1 MRFGN
6 WCDAIPPP
14 CVSRQETPPPD
25 GRCRRFLHSAQNAV
39 TWLTLPRTPSLQL
52 CRWCAQSAFSNLA
65 IRRWALVPRRFRW
78 PVFSVGPRGRT
89 NPGPWLPPLPPFST
103 PQAHQACLDRGSVK
117 TGPQVA
123 GRGGHTLRR
132 RRCRLSSYARLWPT
146 YSGTATSY
154 QPLETLLSQFICSSR
169 SLMSDGQ
176 RAQRDGMETIKLD
189 SKWNLSKKP
198 AFARGYRADSHR
210 DTITEALIC
219 PRPQPYTVDAHTNII
234 RGAGVISKPCHS
246 RPSCSNPKA
255 SCKKQAPSHCHIYTV
270 GVGQQPMLS

>member
-1 MRFGN
+1 MVDVDDS
-6 WCDAIPPP
+6 C
-14 CVSRQETPPPD
+14 TP
-25 GRCRRFLHSAQNAV
+25 R
-39 TWLTLPRTPSLQL
+39 RTPSLGQL
-52 CRWCAQSAFSNLA
+52 CPEHRHFNSADGVLNPLSQTWPSDVGLQSLDAFVGRCS
-65 IRRWALVPRRFRW
+65 P
-78 PVFSVGPRGRT
+78 SVHRGRT

-103 PQAHQACLDRGSVK
+103 PHAHQACLDRGSVK

-189 SKWNLSKKP
+189 SKRNLSKKP

-210 DTITEALIC
+210 DTITEAPIC
-219 PRPQPYTVDAHTNII
+219 PRPQPYTVDAHTIII
-234 RGAGVISKPCHS
+234 RGAGVISQPCHS